1 MDRVHQKC
9 RNTGWKSHAW
19 DCINY
24 WNSSFLV
31 QSRICFPRND
41 KRSQIFLTKNNIK
54 GGTESQKRLLES
66 IMYASESLKN
76 RKIDI
81 RKAENIICKA
91 FRIENPKSDDNKWKD
106 HHIKNFPFI
115 FTNSLDTVTIAYV
128 NGKIG
133 NINGPI
139 LQKFGYKGSWKSLYE
154 IVQISSM
161 KKNMEKMENFK
172 ILTNTWYTE
181 KKNIHEN
188 AKHF

>member
-1 MDRVHQKC
+1 MAGW
-9 RNTGWKSHAW
+9 TG
-19 DCINY
+19 CIKNVGT
-24 WNSSFLV
+24 LV
-31 QSRICFPRND
+31 GNHMLGIASIIGILPFWFNQEYAFQGTT
-41 KRSQIFLTKNNIK
+41 KGVKYFSQKNNIK

-66 IMYASESLKN
+66 IMYASESLRN

-139 LQKFGYKGSWKSLYE
+139 LQKFGYKGSWKLLYE

-161 KKNMEKMENFK
+161 KENM
-172 ILTNTWYTE
+172 
-181 KKNIHEN
+181 KKW
-188 AKHF
+188 KTSKY